1 MTKQKKAKWPN
12 KRKPNDQVKLSQMT
26 KWSISL
32 DTIGS
37 PADAEKER
45 NGAIR
50 ERALW
55 LKRVFKTPDFG

>member
-1 MTKQKKAKWPN
+1 
-12 KRKPNDQVKLSQMT
+12 MT
-26 KWSISL
+26 KWYISL